1 MAKALETKGTRNLM
15 AKLKKDMQF
24 LPGQLQATHQ
34 RLVRD
39 IFTDLVTNTPQ
50 YTGNLARNW
59 TIEFTGVPG
68 KPYQESV
75 ERRVIRTEGFKSYN
89 ADTIEVYSAG
99 DDPAVSMVLAR
110 ELAKIPLIKYNTI
123 VTMRNTTPY
132 AEEVEAN
139 YGPNGHDIRPE
150 NIHPTYGK
158 VAMVGYIEMKYK
170 QLRTL
175 RRRVK

>member
-1 MAKALETKGTRNLM
+1 MLQTKGTQNLM
-15 AKLKKDMQF
+15 RKLKKDLEF
-24 LPGQLQATHQ
+24 LPGQVQATHQ

-39 IFTDLVTNTPQ
+39 IFTDLVMNTPQ

-68 KPYQESV
+68 KSYSESADK
-75 ERRVIRTEGFKSYN
+75 RDLKQMGFKKYQDLN
-89 ADTIEVYSAG
+89 EVYQMG
-99 DDPAVSMVLAR
+99 MDPAVGDTLDR
-110 ELAKIPLIKYNTI
+110 ELKKIPLIKYNTI

-139 YGPNGHDIRPE
+139 EGPSGAEIRAQ

-158 VAMVGYIEMKYK
+158 VAMVGYVEMKYK

>member
-1 MAKALETKGTRNLM
+1 MLQTKGTQSLM
-15 AKLKKDMQF
+15 AKLKKDLQF

-34 RLVRD
+34 RLVKD

-68 KPYQESV
+68 KPYGESV
-75 ERRVIRTEGFKSYN
+75 ERRMIRTEGFRAYN
-89 ADTIEVYSAG
+89 ADTIEVYEAG
-99 DDPAVSMVLAR
+99 SDPAVSLTLNR
-110 ELAKIPLIKYNTI
+110 ELKKIPLIKYNTI

-139 YGPNGHDIRPE
+139 YGPDGLEIRPE

-158 VAMVGYIEMKYK
+158 VAMVGYVEMKYR
-170 QLRTL
+170 QLSTL

>member
-68 KPYQESV
+68 KPYGESADK
-75 ERRVIRTEGFKSYN
+75 RDLQQLGFKKYQDLN
-89 ADTIEVYSAG
+89 EVYQMG
-99 DDPAVSMVLAR
+99 MDPAVGDTLDR
-110 ELAKIPLIKYNTI
+110 ELKKISFIKYNTI

-139 YGPNGHDIRPE
+139 EGPMGAEIRPE

>member
-1 MAKALETKGTRNLM
+1 MAKALETKGTRSLM

-24 LPGQLQATHQ
+24 LPGQVQATHQ

-68 KPYQESV
+68 KSYGESADKRDLQEL
-75 ERRVIRTEGFKSYN
+75 GFKKYRDAN
-89 ADTIEVYSAG
+89 EVYERG
-99 DDPAVSMVLAR
+99 DDPAVGDTLDR
-110 ELAKIPLIKYNTI
+110 ELKKIPLIKYNTI

-139 YGPNGHDIRPE
+139 EGPLGAEIRKE

-158 VAMVGYIEMKYK
+158 VAMVGYVEMKYR